1 MFDVSFGELMLIAVV
16 ALVVLG
22 PERLPGAARTAGALL
37 RRVRRGWDSVRA
49 EVEREL
55 EAEDLRA
62 KLREAQDA
70 ARAAASDVRA
80 HVAATTETLG
90 SVAQD
95 AQHLMRPIQRK
106 PDDAVASATP
116 ADGDVHDDAHDK
128 NHADRAG

>member
-49 EVEREL
+49 EVSREL
-55 EAEDLRA
+55 EAEELRA
-62 KLREAQDA
+62 KLREAQEA
-70 ARAAASDVRA
+70 ARAAVADVHA
-80 HVAATTETLG
+80 HAGAAAESLG

-95 AQHLMRPIQRK
+95 ARNVMRPLQ
-106 PDDAVASATP
+106 A
-116 ADGDVHDDAHDK
+116 GG
-128 NHADRAG
+128 DRAASPGAAPVDKADHAP